1 MLWQDVRDAIHAAFA
16 EEGYDDVRAE
26 HMAVL
31 QHPGPDGQRPSTLA
45 ARAGMSRQAIN
56 HLISHLERA
65 GYLERYTDPADRN
78 ARLVRLT
85 ERGRKLMQRME
96 AIAASIE
103 REWAREIGARRLDE
117 LRATLADLG
126 AARQRQAR
134 RLWPVPRVSCASCV
148 SRALWAW
155 RCWRVAPGGSRLRQ
169 KRD

>member
-1 MLWQDVRDAIHAAFA
+1 MMRVLWQDVRDAIHAAFA

-31 QHPGPDGQRPSTLA
+31 QYPGPDGQRPSTLA
-45 ARAGMSRQAIN
+45 TRAGMSRQAIN
-56 HLISHLERA
+56 HLITHLEQA

-85 ERGRKLMQRME
+85 ERGRELMLRME

-103 REWAREIGARRLDE
+103 REWAREVGAQRLEE
-117 LRATLADLG
+117 LRAILAHLG

-134 RLWPVPRVSCASCV
+134 RL
-148 SRALWAW
+148 
-155 RCWRVAPGGSRLRQ
+155 
-169 KRD
+169 